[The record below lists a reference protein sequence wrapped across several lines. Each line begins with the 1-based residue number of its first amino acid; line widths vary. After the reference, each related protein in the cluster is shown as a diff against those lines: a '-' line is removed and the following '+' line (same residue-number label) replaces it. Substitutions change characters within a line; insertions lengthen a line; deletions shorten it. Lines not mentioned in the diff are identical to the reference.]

1 MSDCVI
7 STFAKD
13 KAGYARCCFR
23 GKTVLHHRMI
33 YCIAAGVDMD
43 AIAGLSVMHT
53 CDNPGCI
60 NPAHLKLG
68 THADNMQD
76 KKNKGRAP
84 RGEDAGRSKLTE
96 KQVIEIRGLAAII
109 QYRLLAAQYGVSVP
123 TIKDIVS
130 RKIWKHI

>member
-13 KAGYARCCFR
+13 KAGYARCWFR
-23 GKTVLHHRMI
+23 GKPVLHHRMI

-68 THADNMQD
+68 THADNMRD

-84 RGEDAGRSKLTE
+84 RGEDAGRAKLTE
-96 KQVIEIRGLAAII
+96 KQVIEIRGLASII
-109 QYRLLAAQYGVSVP
+109 QYRLLATQYGVSVP
-123 TIKDIVS
+123 TIKDIVA

>member
-13 KAGYARCCFR
+13 KAGYARCGFR

-33 YCIAAGVDMD
+33 YCLAAGVDMD

-84 RGEDAGRSKLTE
+84 RGEDAGWAKLTE
-96 KQVIEIRGLAAII
+96 KQVIEIRGLAARI

-123 TIKDIVS
+123 TIKDIVY
-130 RKIWKHI
+130 RKSWKHI